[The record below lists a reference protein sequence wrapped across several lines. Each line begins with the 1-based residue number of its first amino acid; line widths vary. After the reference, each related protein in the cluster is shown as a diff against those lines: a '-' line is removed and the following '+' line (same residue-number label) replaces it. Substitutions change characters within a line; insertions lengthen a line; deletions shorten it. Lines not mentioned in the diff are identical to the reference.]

1 MEGLPKM
8 RRSILCAAALA
19 SAWLGGCA
27 SMDRAGDAR
36 PQSAGEVVP
45 PKVITLP
52 ADIDPQSRSR
62 LPLVNREAMDE
73 EGKRAYDS
81 VVDPKSRLR
90 AQLVGPAGIWLHLP
104 ALSPHI
110 REVNWTL
117 RNGSGLSD
125 RLAELAILVTVR
137 ETDGQTEWTAHE
149 PAGLKAGLSPQVM
162 DIIKYRKPI
171 TGDVPRDEQ
180 LIIRMGRELFHD
192 RKLGSET
199 YAQSK
204 QVFREQT
211 LVNLVMLMANYTM
224 TSVILHAFDQQLRPD
239 MTPLLPVARHAQ

>member
-1 MEGLPKM
+1 M
-8 RRSILCAAALA
+8 RMSILCAAALA
-19 SAWLGGCA
+19 SAWLGGCV
-27 SMDRAGDAR
+27 SVDRASESR
-36 PQSAGEVVP
+36 LQSTVETVP
-45 PKVITLP
+45 PKVTVLP
-52 ADIDPQSRSR
+52 ADIDPRSRSR
-62 LPLVNREAMDE
+62 LPLVNRETLDE
-73 EGKRAYDS
+73 QGRRAYDS
-81 VVDPKSRLR
+81 VVDPQSRLR

-104 ALSPHI
+104 GLSPHI

-149 PAGLKAGLSPQVM
+149 PAGLKAGLSPQVV
-162 DIIKYRKPI
+162 DIVKNRKPI

-180 LIIRMGRELFHD
+180 LIIRMGRELFQD
-192 RKLGSET
+192 RKLSSET

-204 QVFREQT
+204 QVFGEKT

-239 MTPLLPVARHAQ
+239 MTPLLPVSRHAQ